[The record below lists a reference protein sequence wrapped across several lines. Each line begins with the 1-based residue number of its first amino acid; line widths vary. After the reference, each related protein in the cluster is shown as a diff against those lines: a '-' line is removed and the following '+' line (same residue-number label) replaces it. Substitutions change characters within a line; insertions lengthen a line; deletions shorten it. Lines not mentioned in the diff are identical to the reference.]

1 MIVETRFSYKAGLL
15 LLNEDPLCN
24 IININNSDFL
34 VNYLD
39 PTTRKHK
46 GGNSYI
52 FVLYS
57 AQDLDED
64 INNIQDERP
73 HKVIKVSKYYDN
85 VYSNK
90 KIIKSK
96 FNSKFYREIDAIKAC
111 NEMQNPNVVDIYAD
125 GHLFVSTEHGKMAFP
140 FYVMDYVDYDLKKY
154 LEEIDLDFNER
165 INICL
170 QIATGIRGLYDAGY
184 YHRDI
189 KPDNIL
195 IFDGREMKVADLG
208 LAAHRD
214 DDESDQEYGIIGP
227 RGWLSPEAMNKY
239 LSVGFNDKN
248 YDCKIDHQ
256 SDIFQLG
263 KLFWYIIQ
271 GNAPIGCISR
281 NDFFD
286 KHDDVYNLLK
296 FMLNHSKKKRPI
308 TITKVITELE
318 RILNKLSSH
327 YA

>member
-1 MIVETRFSYKAGLL
+1 MIIETRFSYKAGLL

-24 IININNSDFL
+24 IINIDNCDFL
-34 VNYLD
+34 VNYLN
-39 PTTRKHK
+39 PITRKHK

-57 AQDLDED
+57 AQELDGD
-64 INNIQDERP
+64 MSDMQDKRP
-73 HKVIKVSKYYDN
+73 HKVMKVSRNYDD
-85 VYSNK
+85 VSPDK
-90 KIIKSK
+90 KILKSK
-96 FNSKFYREIDAIKAC
+96 FNSKFYREIDVIKAC
-111 NEMQNPNVVDIYAD
+111 NEMQNRNVVDLYAD
-125 GHLFVSTEHGKMAFP
+125 GHLFVSTKHGIMAFP
-140 FYVMDYVDYDLKKY
+140 FYVMDYADYDLKKY
-154 LEEIDLDFNER
+154 LEEVDIDFNER

-170 QIATGIRGLYDAGY
+170 QIATGIQGLCDAGY

-195 IFDGREMKVADLG
+195 IFDGGEMKVADLG

-214 DDESDQEYGIIGP
+214 DDENDQEYGIIGP

-263 KLFWYIIQ
+263 KLFWYILQ
-271 GNAPIGCISR
+271 GNAPIGCVEKKDYYGPDIEGIFSLLKSMLSHSKELR
-281 NDFFD
+281 P
-286 KHDDVYNLLK
+286 KLVDDVIEY
-296 FMLNHSKKKRPI
+296 
-308 TITKVITELE
+308 LE
-318 RILNKLSSH
+318 NIKNTYH
-327 YA
+327 II

>member
-90 KIIKSK
+90 KII
-96 FNSKFYREIDAIKAC
+96 
-111 NEMQNPNVVDIYAD
+111 
-125 GHLFVSTEHGKMAFP
+125 
-140 FYVMDYVDYDLKKY
+140 
-154 LEEIDLDFNER
+154 
-165 INICL
+165 
-170 QIATGIRGLYDAGY
+170 
-184 YHRDI
+184 
-189 KPDNIL
+189 
-195 IFDGREMKVADLG
+195 
-208 LAAHRD
+208 
-214 DDESDQEYGIIGP
+214 
-227 RGWLSPEAMNKY
+227 
-239 LSVGFNDKN
+239 
-248 YDCKIDHQ
+248 
-256 SDIFQLG
+256 
-263 KLFWYIIQ
+263 YIIQ
-271 GNAPIGCISR
+271 LHC
-281 NDFFD
+281 
-286 KHDDVYNLLK
+286 
-296 FMLNHSKKKRPI
+296 SKRFLCYPP
-308 TITKVITELE
+308 
-318 RILNKLSSH
+318 
-327 YA
+327 